1 MATASSLL
9 SEEKFL
15 CSVCLDVFTDPVT
28 TPCGHNFCSA
38 CIHKYW
44 DSSDMCQCPLCKRVF
59 SPRPELLVNTV
70 MSELAA
76 DYKTLVQAKASPP
89 GTQLPETADV
99 PCDICSEKKV
109 NAVKSC
115 LTCLASFCEVHL
127 EPHRRVAGLKSH
139 TLLDPVKNLDDR
151 MCKTHS
157 KITEL
162 YCRTDQACICV
173 MCFKTDHK
181 GHNVVPLEEEYEA
194 VMARKDETVANIQ
207 KMIQSRSEKIA
218 EIENS
223 VDVSQKEAEKE
234 KEASVQVFTDLIRSI
249 QRSQA
254 ELVEV
259 IEERYRATKQKAE
272 GFLTQLKMEVAELVE
287 VIEERYRATKQKAE
301 GFLTQLKMEVAELES
316 RSNQLEQLSQSED
329 HHHFLQ
335 SFPTLCSPLDKDWS
349 NISVQSDLSFEGVRG
364 AVTLLK
370 QRVNEIMQKLPEIKM
385 KRMREHAV
393 DLTFDPDTAYCS
405 LVISEDGKQVI
416 EERYRATKQKAEG
429 FLTQLKMEVA
439 ELESRSNQLEQ
450 LSQSEDHHH
459 FLQSFPTLCSPLDKD
474 WSNISVQSD
483 LSFEG
488 VRGAVTLL
496 KQRVNEI
503 MEELPEIKMKRM
515 REHAVDL
522 TFDPDTAFC
531 SLVISEDGKQVIC
544 GDTKQSVP
552 YNPKRFETC
561 TEVLAKEGFTTGK
574 FYYEVQVKGKTD
586 WIVGVVRESINRK
599 EKLPLSVKNGAW
611 VIGLDDGIYGAF
623 ESKSV
628 KLTLKKKLQKVGI
641 FVAYEGG
648 VVSFYNVNSK
658 SHMFSFTGYHFTEK
672 LYPYFGLQG
681 NENGKNSAPL
691 IITPVPQTH

>member
-15 CSVCLDVFTDPVT
+15 CSVCLDVFTDPVS

-59 SPRPELLVNTV
+59 SSRPELLVNTV

-234 KEASVQVFTDLIRSI
+234 KEASVQVFTDLICSI

-254 ELVEV
+254 ELVE
-259 IEERYRATKQKAE
+259 
-272 GFLTQLKMEVAELVE
+272 
-287 VIEERYRATKQKAE
+287 
-301 GFLTQLKMEVAELES
+301 
-316 RSNQLEQLSQSED
+316 
-329 HHHFLQ
+329 
-335 SFPTLCSPLDKDWS
+335 
-349 NISVQSDLSFEGVRG
+349 
-364 AVTLLK
+364 
-370 QRVNEIMQKLPEIKM
+370 
-385 KRMREHAV
+385 
-393 DLTFDPDTAYCS
+393 
-405 LVISEDGKQVI
+405 VI

>member
-234 KEASVQVFTDLIRSI
+234 KEASVQVFTDLICSI

-254 ELVEV
+254 ELVE
-259 IEERYRATKQKAE
+259 
-272 GFLTQLKMEVAELVE
+272 
-287 VIEERYRATKQKAE
+287 
-301 GFLTQLKMEVAELES
+301 
-316 RSNQLEQLSQSED
+316 
-329 HHHFLQ
+329 
-335 SFPTLCSPLDKDWS
+335 
-349 NISVQSDLSFEGVRG
+349 
-364 AVTLLK
+364 
-370 QRVNEIMQKLPEIKM
+370 
-385 KRMREHAV
+385 
-393 DLTFDPDTAYCS
+393 
-405 LVISEDGKQVI
+405 VI

>member
-272 GFLTQLKMEVAELVE
+272 GFLTQLKMEVAEL
-287 VIEERYRATKQKAE
+287 
-301 GFLTQLKMEVAELES
+301 ES

-349 NISVQSDLSFEGVRG
+349 NISVQSDLSFEGVRA
-364 AVTLLK
+364 AVNLLK
-370 QRVNEIMQKLPEIKM
+370 QRVNEIMEELPEIKM

-416 EERYRATKQKAEG
+416 
-429 FLTQLKMEVA
+429 
-439 ELESRSNQLEQ
+439 
-450 LSQSEDHHH
+450 
-459 FLQSFPTLCSPLDKD
+459 
-474 WSNISVQSD
+474 
-483 LSFEG
+483 
-488 VRGAVTLL
+488 
-496 KQRVNEI
+496 
-503 MEELPEIKMKRM
+503 
-515 REHAVDL
+515 
-522 TFDPDTAFC
+522 
-531 SLVISEDGKQVIC
+531 C
-544 GDTKQSVP
+544 GDTEQSVP
-552 YNPKRFETC
+552 YNPKRFEMYA
-561 TEVLAKEGFTTGK
+561 EVLAKEGLTTGK

-648 VVSFYNVNSK
+648 VVSFYDVNSK
-658 SHMFSFTGYHFTEK
+658 SHIYSFTGCHFTEK
-672 LYPYFGLQG
+672 LYPYFCLQV